1 MRLVKQTNKPQRAH
15 VIRLLAPL
23 SLLAFAFIGAYANA
37 QVAPQN
43 PAPNPP
49 TNTAGPTPS
58 PASAPNKSKY
68 SRICTENERM
78 WCLQQHIG
86 QKASQEMKRQ
96 CPENY
101 KSLDHFKQWHELNN
115 LKWTKKLTKVKKSAK
130 QKEENSP
137 TYHGIITIDYTN
149 FEPLEFQIMYSNQY
163 KQLITTQTIILHIQ

>member
-49 TNTAGPTPS
+49 TKTAGPTPS
-58 PASAPNKSKY
+58 PASAPIKSKY

-96 CPENY
+96 CPEDYRAFAEANQCSPWWKTLIGTCIY
-101 KSLDHFKQWHELNN
+101 SLTYFFRFQNTPKWLNSQHLLINRHPNTQSQLQKARWN
-115 LKWTKKLTKVKKSAK
+115 LNPS
-130 QKEENSP
+130 
-137 TYHGIITIDYTN
+137 
-149 FEPLEFQIMYSNQY
+149 
-163 KQLITTQTIILHIQ
+163 

>member
-1 MRLVKQTNKPQRAH
+1 MRLVKQTNKPQQAH

-43 PAPNPP
+43 PAPKPP

-101 KSLDHFKQWHELNN
+101 RAFAEANQC
-115 LKWTKKLTKVKKSAK
+115 
-130 QKEENSP
+130 SP
-137 TYHGIITIDYTN
+137 W
-149 FEPLEFQIMYSNQY
+149 
-163 KQLITTQTIILHIQ
+163 

>member
-1 MRLVKQTNKPQRAH
+1 MGSDTFTGIVKFSCNK
-15 VIRLLAPL
+15 
-23 SLLAFAFIGAYANA
+23 N
-37 QVAPQN
+37 
-43 PAPNPP
+43 
-49 TNTAGPTPS
+49 
-58 PASAPNKSKY
+58 NKNITIY
-68 SRICTENERM
+68 TIIE
-78 WCLQQHIG
+78 
-86 QKASQEMKRQ
+86 RQ

-163 KQLITTQTIILHIQ
+163 KQLITTQTIIYSIYNYLIYLIYLIFMIKLLHNLYY